1 MNITQEMTHI
11 QKQNE
16 LKDKAMLFDKFM
28 TCCESFI
35 DKLRNDE
42 ETSVQ
47 ELHADF
53 VKDVLSIRRDGKN
66 YGF

>member
-16 LKDKAMLFDKFM
+16 PKDKAMMLDKFM
-28 TCCESFI
+28 ACCESFI

-42 ETSVQ
+42 ETPVH
-47 ELHADF
+47 EMHADF
-53 VKDVLSIRRDGKN
+53 VKDVLMIRKDAKN

>member
-28 TCCESFI
+28 ACCESFI
-35 DKLRNDE
+35 DKLLNDE
-42 ETSVQ
+42 ETPAH
-47 ELHADF
+47 EMDANFARDMLAIR
-53 VKDVLSIRRDGKN
+53 KDAKN